1 MSSAMIR
8 TRFYCVVLGVFAAT
22 AGSAAFAAQA
32 AAAKPTFES
41 LDKNSDGKVSLNEAA
56 ENDALFVAFKSLDTN
71 KDGML
76 SREEFAV
83 YVRDKPQA

>member
-1 MSSAMIR
+1 MIR
-8 TRFYCVVLGVFAAT
+8 TQVSLIVLTVCVAGATLAAEP
-22 AGSAAFAAQA
+22 
-32 AAAKPTFES
+32 AAKPSFES

-76 SREEFAV
+76 SREEFAA
-83 YVRDKPQA
+83 YMKDKPSA

>member
-1 MSSAMIR
+1 MIR
-8 TRFYCVVLGVFAAT
+8 IQVSVALGALAAVVAGAAL
-22 AGSAAFAAQA
+22 AAQP
-32 AAAKPTFES
+32 AKPSFET

-76 SREEFAV
+76 SRGG
-83 YVRDKPQA
+83 VRGVPAR